1 MGYRFKIAKA
11 MGKPISAIV
20 ITPNRTK
27 VVSKGQSN
35 FDALVQALENRADD
49 STVEALLDNKG
60 ILDKVLKSSEDYL
73 NLLDDEAFEG
83 DYTVLYDSDQER
95 ILLNGIP
102 MDNKLTNLILRYVSS
117 NQFDKVQPL
126 AMFLCRVMLNPVT
139 QSRRDLFEFL
149 SHNRYGLAEDGRFYA
164 YKSIANDGS
173 SHTSGRETVYV
184 DGTEHVGRI
193 PNPDGAIISMARDLV
208 DDNSGVH
215 CSTGLH
221 IGSLRYARSF
231 RNGAKIV
238 QVLVDPEHVVSVPND
253 DTAGKMRTCQYEVVG
268 DYDPEKSELGMAIL

>member
-35 FDALVQALENRADD
+35 FDALVEALESRASDD
-49 STVEALLDNKG
+49 TVEALLDNKG
-60 ILDKVLKSSEDYL
+60 ILDKVLKSSEDYV
-73 NLLDDEAFEG
+73 NLLGDETFEG
-83 DYTVLYDSDQER
+83 DFTVLYDADQER

-117 NQFDKVQPL
+117 NQFDKVGPL

-149 SHNRYGLAEDGRFYA
+149 SHNRYGLAADGRFYA
-164 YKSIANDGS
+164 YKSIANDDR
-173 SHTSGRETVYV
+173 SHTAGRETVYV
-184 DGTEHVGRI
+184 DGAEHRGHI

-208 DDNSGVH
+208 DDNANVH

-221 IGSLRYARSF
+221 IGSLYYARNF
-231 RNGAKIV
+231 LNGKV
-238 QVLVDPEHVVSVPND
+238 KQVLVDPEHVVSVPLD

-268 DYDPEKSELGMAIL
+268 DYDPQKSELGMAIL